1 MCVCVFF
8 VLKMDCTIARY
19 PPTKQQ
25 CACVYLWV
33 YLMMIV
39 IVKRKYTHTHFFYA
53 KHFFFYLEILLQI
66 LSRFQSASFLRPF
79 HFFAHTGECGV
90 ITKTFAPIFFFFF
103 FHAALS
109 LRNPWCYLY
118 ADVKWSLFDGRS
130 MELVQPNLL
139 IIFAHEIF
147 LWCYC
152 GKG

>member
-53 KHFFFYLEILLQI
+53 KHFFFIWKFYYKFFRASKALHFFGHFIFLPTLENVV
-66 LSRFQSASFLRPF
+66 SSPKHLRQFFSSSSSMLPF
-79 HFFAHTGECGV
+79 HFEIHDV
-90 ITKTFAPIFFFFF
+90 IYMLMLSGHCSMDVPWNWFNQIF
-103 FHAALS
+103 
-109 LRNPWCYLY
+109 
-118 ADVKWSLFDGRS
+118 
-130 MELVQPNLL
+130 
-139 IIFAHEIF
+139 
-147 LWCYC
+147 
-152 GKG
+152 